1 MTSMATTY
9 TPGKLLVSI
18 VNRNQGEAI
27 VAVTKKAGA
36 RGGTILM
43 AKGTADNAILRML
56 YLAQTEKDLVLTLVQ
71 DDAIP
76 TVVTALREDAYLK
89 KKASGVGFV
98 IQVPG
103 ILRHTLS
110 TVCELPFFPIED
122 VEEVSGMSAQAT
134 HEMICVIVNVGY
146 AEDVMSAARK
156 AGAKGGTVLNARGTG
171 REEDVKFFGISIVP
185 EKETLL
191 VIVEKKQA
199 RTILDAIRQ
208 TSCLNEPGIGIA
220 FCIDVEQFFL
230 LGPLAEKAQQSP

>member
-89 KKASGVGFV
+89 KRLFRVF
-98 IQVPG
+98 
-103 ILRHTLS
+103 
-110 TVCELPFFPIED
+110 
-122 VEEVSGMSAQAT
+122 
-134 HEMICVIVNVGY
+134 
-146 AEDVMSAARK
+146 
-156 AGAKGGTVLNARGTG
+156 RG
-171 REEDVKFFGISIVP
+171 
-185 EKETLL
+185 
-191 VIVEKKQA
+191 
-199 RTILDAIRQ
+199 
-208 TSCLNEPGIGIA
+208 
-220 FCIDVEQFFL
+220 
-230 LGPLAEKAQQSP
+230 